1 MRSQVRQLCTLLPPA
16 LLLFRV
22 QKDLVAE
29 VCRSNGRRVMWS
41 EGGRGCSRPG
51 CPRRSPRALSPAC
64 HRPSHLPRI
73 VPSRVLPCGV
83 SLRLGAGL
91 QSPNRVASLQAL
103 GLKGSA
109 PGQSQAQIVRSGVGW
124 GETRTDGRTDGLRQA
139 PGARGSTRALRA
151 TAAPRGTPAGRGT
164 DPLIRK
170 PRSGALDLRLQL
182 PHLEASPPPW
192 QVSQA
197 CGTCPT
203 VVARKGPQV
212 GGLGAAL
219 FSPSPELAALFPR
232 TGVDRPRSSPW
243 SPPPC
248 CPRAVGCSSAPE
260 PSPTT

>member
-1 MRSQVRQLCTLLPPA
+1 M
-16 LLLFRV
+16 
-22 QKDLVAE
+22 VAE
-29 VCRSNGRRVMWS
+29 VCRSNRRRVMWS
-41 EGGRGCSRPG
+41 EGGRRCSRPG

-73 VPSRVLPCGV
+73 VPSRVLPCRCLAAARG
-83 SLRLGAGL
+83 GFAAPQPGH
-91 QSPNRVASLQAL
+91 VASSP
-103 GLKGSA
+103 GVKGKRSRA
-109 PGQSQAQIVRSGVGW
+109 VPGTDRAFGGGVG
-124 GETRTDGRTDGLRQA
+124 GNTDGRTDGLRQA

-203 VVARKGPQV
+203 VVAP
-212 GGLGAAL
+212 
-219 FSPSPELAALFPR
+219 
-232 TGVDRPRSSPW
+232 TGRRIGS
-243 SPPPC
+243 
-248 CPRAVGCSSAPE
+248 RAVFTISRACSPL
-260 PSPTT
+260 PTNESR